1 MAQSPSA
8 APQPAAQKPRY
19 RGAARRLHCVSVRL
33 NAAELA
39 KVQTWTRGAAHRKKL
54 GQVLRDA
61 ALGRTTVVVPQ
72 VNQTCWEELART
84 LSNLNQLAYH
94 LNSGRIPE
102 DVRPLLRTL
111 LKEVRDLRAELHGK
125 EPSDDS

>member
-1 MAQSPSA
+1 MAQAPSA
-8 APQPAAQKPRY
+8 APQAAAQKPRHK
-19 RGAARRLHCVSVRL
+19 GEARRRHCVSVRL
-33 NAAELA
+33 NTAELA
-39 KVQTWTRGAAHRKKL
+39 KVQAWTGGATRRKKL

-61 ALGRTTVVVPQ
+61 ALGRGAVVVPQ
-72 VNQTCWEELART
+72 VNQTRWEELART
-84 LSNLNQLAYH
+84 LSNLNQIAYH

-102 DVRPLLRTL
+102 DVRPLLRDL